1 MKMSSSTDFEELILT
16 EGVRPQTEVMKTKVW
31 VMLET
36 STVDTEAFLIDVS
49 SVSAESCT
57 DTDIELKVRDVKLQC
72 AEVDNETV

>member
-1 MKMSSSTDFEELILT
+1 
-16 EGVRPQTEVMKTKVW
+16 
-31 VMLET
+31 MLET